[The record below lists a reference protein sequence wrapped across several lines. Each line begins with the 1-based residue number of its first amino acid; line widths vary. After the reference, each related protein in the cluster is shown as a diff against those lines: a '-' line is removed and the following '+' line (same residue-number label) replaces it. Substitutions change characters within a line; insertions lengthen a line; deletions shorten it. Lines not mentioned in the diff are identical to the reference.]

1 MSDYELVPM
10 PGLELDRNDYRTN
23 LEYYQKLSRLTTT
36 QMSERSG
43 VNVRTLRYLIAG
55 YRDIN
60 QTSALTVY
68 NLATVLNCTVE
79 DLLEKQATKKTGE

>member
-10 PGLELDRNDYRTN
+10 SGLELDRNDYRTN

-36 QMSERSG
+36 QMSERSR

-79 DLLEKQATKKTGE
+79 DLLEK

>member
-36 QMSERSG
+36 QLSERSD
-43 VNVRTLRYLIAG
+43 VNIRTLRYLIAG

-68 NLATVLNCTVE
+68 RIAKVLNCTVE
-79 DLLEKQATKKTGE
+79 DLLEK